1 MPDEVLVLVDDLFFS
16 SKIASTARLC
26 SVPARLLKTPRE
38 LLQNADPEKV
48 KLIIIDLNG
57 RTTQPV
63 RAIQELKGIL
73 NSDRGCIPV
82 LRARTASCIY
92 FSHVQTELAEEAR
105 KAGARWILPR
115 SAFSARLAG
124 ILTDPEP

>member
-26 SVPARLLKTPRE
+26 SVPVRLLTTRRE
-38 LLQNADPEKV
+38 LLRNADPARV
-48 KLIIIDLNG
+48 KLVIIDLNG

-63 RAIQELKGIL
+63 QAIQELKAS
-73 NSDRGCIPV
+73 SDRDPIPI
-82 LRARTASCIY
+82 LTY
-92 FSHVQTELAEEAR
+92 YSHVQTELAEEAR

-115 SAFSARLAG
+115 SAFSARLARL
-124 ILTDPEP
+124 LTEVKP

>member
-26 SVPARLLKTPRE
+26 SVPVRLLTTWRE
-38 LLQNADPEKV
+38 LLRYADPEKV

-57 RTTQPV
+57 RATEPV
-63 RAIQELKGIL
+63 RAIRELKG
-73 NSDRGCIPV
+73 SSGPDAIPV
-82 LRARTASCIY
+82 LAY

-105 KAGARWILPR
+105 KAGAGRILPR
-115 SAFSARLAG
+115 SALSARLAG
-124 ILTDPEP
+124 LLTDLE

>member
-26 SVPARLLKTPRE
+26 SVPARLLKTSRD
-38 LLQNADPEKV
+38 LLQFADPEKA

-57 RTTQPV
+57 RATEPV
-63 RAIQELKGIL
+63 RAIRELKASSGP
-73 NSDRGCIPV
+73 DAIPV
-82 LRARTASCIY
+82 LAY

-105 KAGARWILPR
+105 EAGARWILPR
-115 SAFSARLAG
+115 SAFSARLAR
-124 ILTDPEP
+124 ILTDLE

>member
-1 MPDEVLVLVDDLFFS
+1 MPEEVLVLADDLFFS

-26 SVPARLLKTPRE
+26 SVPARLFQTHRE
-38 LLQNADPEKV
+38 LLQNADPTRV

-57 RTTQPV
+57 RATEPV
-63 RAIQELKGIL
+63 RAIQELKG
-73 NSDRGCIPV
+73 SSGPDAIPV
-82 LRARTASCIY
+82 LAF

-105 KAGARWILPR
+105 KAGADRVLPR

-124 ILTDPEP
+124 ILTDLEACGLGL

>member
-1 MPDEVLVLVDDLFFS
+1 MSDEVLILVDDLFFS
-16 SKIASTARLC
+16 SKITSTARLC

-48 KLIIIDLNG
+48 KLIIVDLNG

-63 RAIQELKGIL
+63 RAIQELKGSSGGEAIPIL
-73 NSDRGCIPV
+73 
-82 LRARTASCIY
+82 AY

-115 SAFSARLAG
+115 SAFSARLAS

>member
-38 LLQNADPEKV
+38 LLQNADPENV

-57 RTTQPV
+57 RTTEPV
-63 RAIQELKGIL
+63 RAIRELRDSPGP
-73 NSDRGCIPV
+73 DAIPV
-82 LRARTASCIY
+82 LAY

-124 ILTDPEP
+124 ILTDLE

>member
-26 SVPARLLKTPRE
+26 SVPARLLNTPRE
-38 LLQNADPEKV
+38 LLRNADPEKV

-63 RAIQELKGIL
+63 RAIQELKGSSAGDAIPIL
-73 NSDRGCIPV
+73 
-82 LRARTASCIY
+82 AY

-105 KAGARWILPR
+105 QAGAGWILPR
-115 SAFSARLAG
+115 SAFSARLAD
-124 ILTDPEP
+124 ILTELKV

>member
-1 MPDEVLVLVDDLFFS
+1 MPDEVLVLADDLFFS

-26 SVPARLLKTPRE
+26 SVPARILKTPRE
-38 LLQNADPEKV
+38 LLQYADPEKA

-57 RTTQPV
+57 RTTEPV
-63 RAIQELKGIL
+63 RAIQELKG
-73 NSDRGCIPV
+73 SSGPDAIPV
-82 LRARTASCIY
+82 LAY

-105 KAGARWILPR
+105 KAGADRVLPR

-124 ILTDPEP
+124 ILTDPEPCGFGIVDS

>member
-1 MPDEVLVLVDDLFFS
+1 MPDEVLVLADDLFFS

-38 LLQNADPEKV
+38 LLRNADPKRV
-48 KLIIIDLNG
+48 KLVIIDLNG
-57 RTTQPV
+57 RTTEPV
-63 RAIQELKGIL
+63 RAIEELKGSSGEDAIPIL
-73 NSDRGCIPV
+73 
-82 LRARTASCIY
+82 AF
-92 FSHVQTELAEEAR
+92 FSHVQTELAKEAR

-124 ILTDPEP
+124 ILSELKV

>member
-1 MPDEVLVLVDDLFFS
+1 MPDEVLVLADDLFFS

-26 SVPARLLKTPRE
+26 SVPVRLLKTSRE
-38 LLQNADPEKV
+38 LLQYAEPEKV

-63 RAIQELKGIL
+63 RAIQELKGSSGRDEIPIL
-73 NSDRGCIPV
+73 
-82 LRARTASCIY
+82 AY
-92 FSHVQTELAEEAR
+92 YSHVQTELAEEAR
-105 KAGARWILPR
+105 QAGARWILPR

-124 ILTDPEP
+124 ILKDLE

>member
-1 MPDEVLVLVDDLFFS
+1 MTDEVLVLADDLFFS

-38 LLQNADPEKV
+38 LLKFADPKRV
-48 KLIIIDLNG
+48 KLVIIDLNG
-57 RTTQPV
+57 RTTEPV
-63 RAIQELKGIL
+63 RAIEELKGAPGG
-73 NSDRGCIPV
+73 DAIPV
-82 LRARTASCIY
+82 LAF

-115 SAFSARLAG
+115 SAFSARLASL
-124 ILTDPEP
+124 LTDLE

>member
-26 SVPARLLKTPRE
+26 SVPTRLLQTRPE
-38 LLQNADPEKV
+38 LVQSADPEKV

-57 RTTQPV
+57 RTTEPMQ
-63 RAIQELKGIL
+63 AIQELEGLSGRDPIPIL
-73 NSDRGCIPV
+73 
-82 LRARTASCIY
+82 AY
-92 FSHVQTELAEEAR
+92 YSHVQTELAEEAR

>member
-26 SVPARLLKTPRE
+26 AVPTRLLTNYSE
-38 LLQNADPEKV
+38 LIQNANPKKV

-63 RAIQELKGIL
+63 RAIQELKDSPDQNI
-73 NSDRGCIPV
+73 IPV
-82 LRARTASCIY
+82 LAY

-105 KAGARWILPR
+105 KAGAQWILPR
-115 SAFSARLAG
+115 SAFSARLAT
-124 ILTDPEP
+124 ILTDLET